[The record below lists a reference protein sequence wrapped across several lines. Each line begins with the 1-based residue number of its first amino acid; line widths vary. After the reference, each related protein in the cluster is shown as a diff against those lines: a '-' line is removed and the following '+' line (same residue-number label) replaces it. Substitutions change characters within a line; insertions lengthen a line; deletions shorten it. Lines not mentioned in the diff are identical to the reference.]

1 MDSVALGFGFIGVFN
16 RGAESADDIHLG
28 DAKCEERNKIIEHV
42 VRLSP
47 TMVPCGDSIPNSL
60 KRKSERP

>member
-47 TMVPCGDSIPNSL
+47 TMVP
-60 KRKSERP
+60 